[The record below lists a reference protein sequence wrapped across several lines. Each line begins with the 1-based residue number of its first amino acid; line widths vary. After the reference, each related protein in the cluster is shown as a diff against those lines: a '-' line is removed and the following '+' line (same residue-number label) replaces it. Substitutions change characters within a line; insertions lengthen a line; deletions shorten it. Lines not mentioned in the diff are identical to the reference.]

1 MGSNTS
7 IEFPKELS
15 QSQVETIKSKTGMNS
30 TEIFDWYSQFLDLTK
45 GKELDKDNFVKYY
58 KKIISSKY
66 SGNPDLFCQLA
77 FNGKFF
83 YLLIKNYKNFKIF
96 F

>member
-77 FNGKFF
+77 FNGKFI
-83 YLLIKNYKNFKIF
+83 YF
-96 F
+96 FFV

>member
-1 MGSNTS
+1 MGAHSS
-7 IEFPKELS
+7 IEFPKELTNT
-15 QSQVETIKSKTGMNS
+15 QVETIKTKTGMNS

-66 SGNPDLFCQLA
+66 DGNPDLFCQLA
-77 FNGKFF
+77 FNGNLLFF
-83 YLLIKNYKNFKIF
+83 ISKCVYIF
-96 F
+96 